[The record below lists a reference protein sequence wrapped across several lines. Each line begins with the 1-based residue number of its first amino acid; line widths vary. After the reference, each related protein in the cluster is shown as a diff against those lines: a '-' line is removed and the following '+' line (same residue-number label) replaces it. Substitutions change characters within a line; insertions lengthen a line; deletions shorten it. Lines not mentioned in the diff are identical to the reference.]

1 MTCNV
6 GGVERPIRI
15 VVGIALLGIGAFAG
29 LPPVGTGIA
38 LVVGTIALVTGA
50 IGFCP
55 VGDVPFSTPMRRI
68 RSPCCARVVN
78 GQATPAQPSAA
89 MNSRLPISIVI

>member
-38 LVVGTIALVTGA
+38 LVVGTIALVIGA

-55 VGDVPFSTPMRRI
+55 VWTLLGINTCPTKR
-68 RSPCCARVVN
+68 
-78 GQATPAQPSAA
+78 G
-89 MNSRLPISIVI
+89 

>member
-15 VVGIALLGIGAFAG
+15 VLGVLLLAVGALSD
-29 LPPVGTGIA
+29 LPPVGAGIVA
-38 LVVGTIALVTGA
+38 TVGIVALVTGA

-55 VGDVPFSTPMRRI
+55 AWKLFGINT
-68 RSPCCARVVN
+68 CAAV
-78 GQATPAQPSAA
+78 PSAKQ
-89 MNSRLPISIVI
+89 

>member
-29 LPPVGTGIA
+29 LPPAGTGIA

-55 VGDVPFSTPMRRI
+55 VWTLLGNNTCPTKK
-68 RSPCCARVVN
+68 
-78 GQATPAQPSAA
+78 G
-89 MNSRLPISIVI
+89 

>member
-15 VVGIALLGIGAFAG
+15 IVGLALLALASFAALPMGWMIAFYV
-29 LPPVGTGIA
+29 LGT
-38 LVVGTIALVTGA
+38 VALVTGA

-55 VGDVPFSTPMRRI
+55 AWSLMGINT
-68 RSPCCARVVN
+68 CEVN
-78 GQATPAQPSAA
+78 TTRKKAA
-89 MNSRLPISIVI
+89 

>member
-15 VVGIALLGIGAFAG
+15 VLGIALLGIGAFAG

-55 VGDVPFSTPMRRI
+55 VWTLLGISTCPTQK
-68 RSPCCARVVN
+68 
-78 GQATPAQPSAA
+78 G
-89 MNSRLPISIVI
+89 

>member
-15 VVGIALLGIGAFAG
+15 VAGILVIGVGAFAT
-29 LPPVGTGIA
+29 LPPIGTAIA

-50 IGFCP
+50 IGYCP
-55 VGDVPFSTPMRRI
+55 LWALLGMNTCPIETPRK
-68 RSPCCARVVN
+68 A
-78 GQATPAQPSAA
+78 
-89 MNSRLPISIVI
+89 

>member
-29 LPPVGTGIA
+29 LPPVGTGIV
-38 LVVGTIALVTGA
+38 LVLGTIALVTGA
-50 IGFCP
+50 TGFCP
-55 VGDVPFSTPMRRI
+55 AWSLLGINTCPTE
-68 RSPCCARVVN
+68 
-78 GQATPAQPSAA
+78 
-89 MNSRLPISIVI
+89 NSNRKK